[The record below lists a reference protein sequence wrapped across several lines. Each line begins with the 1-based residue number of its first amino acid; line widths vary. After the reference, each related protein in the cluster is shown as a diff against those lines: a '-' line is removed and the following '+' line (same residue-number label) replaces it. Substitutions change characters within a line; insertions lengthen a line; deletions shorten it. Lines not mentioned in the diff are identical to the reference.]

1 MDLYYINCE
10 NFEGD
15 KQNKKQHNA
24 GRYIV
29 EYVAKNILKLEN
41 SEIIIENKKPKFK
54 YSDIKFSIS
63 HSDCWVVVA
72 FSKNEIGVDIEKI
85 KQRDYKALAERM
97 NFELKEDSLSDFYR
111 CWTIYEAEYKLQQK
125 AKSVKT
131 IDFKNEYKISIASV
145 DLIDEINLIE
155 IFLNCHAYA
164 RND

>member
-15 KQNKKQHNA
+15 KLNKKQHNA

-29 EYVAKNILKLEN
+29 EYVAKNILKLGN
-41 SEIIIENKKPKFK
+41 SEIIIENNKPKFK

-111 CWTIYEAEYKLQQK
+111 CWTLFEAEYKLQQK

-131 IDFKNEYKISIASV
+131 IDFMNEYKISIASV
-145 DLIDEINLIE
+145 ETMDIENHLKLIE
-155 IFLNCHAYA
+155 LFS
-164 RND
+164 